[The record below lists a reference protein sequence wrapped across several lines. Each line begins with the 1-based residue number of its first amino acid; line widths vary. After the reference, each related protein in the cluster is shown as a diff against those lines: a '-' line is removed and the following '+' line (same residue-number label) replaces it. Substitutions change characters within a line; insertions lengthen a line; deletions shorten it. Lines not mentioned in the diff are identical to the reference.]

1 MRVVKHIPAGRRTA
15 IAAKAVLGAA
25 ALLIGVAAGGAASAA
40 DHEVKMLNR
49 GVAGMMVFKPAYLEV
64 APGDSVTFVPS
75 DPGHNAESLPG
86 MTPAGAE
93 PFKGKMNQPV
103 TVTFE
108 AEGVYGYKC
117 LPHLAMGMVGLVVVG
132 DAAANLAEAG
142 EAKLP
147 GKAKKVMAGLLGQ
160 AGERLAAR

>member
-1 MRVVKHIPAGRRTA
+1 MKPFKKSLLA
-15 IAAKAVLGAA
+15 AA
-25 ALLIGVAAGGAASAA
+25 ALAVTVAAVPFAGTAAAA

-49 GVAGMMVFKPAYLEV
+49 GAAGMMVFEPAYLEV
-64 APGDSVTFVPS
+64 APGDTVTFVPT
-75 DPGHNAESLPG
+75 DPSHNAESLPG

-108 AEGVYGYKC
+108 QEGVYGYKC
-117 LPHLAMGMVGLVVVG
+117 LPHLALGMVGVVVVG
-132 DAAANLAEAG
+132 DPGANLDEAA

-147 GKAKKVMAGLLGQ
+147 GKAKTVMADLLAQ
-160 AGERLAAR
+160 AEAQLAEAK